1 MIDYTPW
8 NVTDYQKIFIDESK
22 QLIEIF
28 RNEIVE
34 IHHFGSTA
42 VKDLPGN
49 QSLDILPV
57 VKDIEKIEQ
66 YVETM
71 KSAGYRVVNSVVL
84 ADERCKVFIRECDD
98 LTRVIL
104 MIEQTDFDAIDRRL
118 AVRDYLRMHP
128 DIRKSYADLKQQ
140 LAYQFADDY
149 HGYKNA
155 KDEFVTSLERHAVN
169 WYQSTRH

>member
-42 VKDLPGN
+42 VKGLPGN

-57 VKDIEKIEQ
+57 VKNIEKIEQ
-66 YVETM
+66 YVEAM
-71 KSAGYRVVNSVVL
+71 MSVGYHMTTFSVY
-84 ADERCKVFIRECDD
+84 ADERCKVFIREING

-104 MIEQTDFDAIDRRL
+104 MVERTDFDAIDRRL

-128 DIRKSYADLKQQ
+128 EIRKSYADLKQK
-140 LAYQFADDY
+140 LAFQFTGDYQ
-149 HGYKNA
+149 GYKNA
-155 KDEFVTSLERHAVN
+155 KDEFVSFLEQDAVN
-169 WYQSTRH
+169 WYKTTKR